1 MNWYKRVSSQV
12 AKRLKTYDPRK
23 LGKTRKISKPHILL
37 PNAQSSS
44 RNKKIISTN
53 KNLLKI
59 RLDFSRSALF
69 HMKTRVYL
77 KYFVN
82 DCLWR

>member
-1 MNWYKRVSSQV
+1 MNWYKQISSQV

-23 LGKTRKISKPHILL
+23 LGKTRNISKPHLLL

-44 RNKKIISTN
+44 QNRKIINAN

-69 HMKTRVYL
+69 LMKTRVYL
-77 KYFVN
+77 KHFVN